1 MKRKMLDLVNR
12 IYLATPSPLIRRTHS
27 IYTALRILDDFE
39 SNEYANLSFL
49 EEGMK
54 EHPNSIDDNYHE
66 NIVKRLA
73 NSYRRAKDMQRNVPL
88 AYKPGGGWKELI
100 KIRLV
105 EYLEALNSND
115 TSNSKLSNLLR
126 NFFRNSGSNDLNV
139 DYLRIA
145 DANII
150 GKEEFIV
157 TFLKSY
163 EIWKDFVGGN
173 LKKVSAP
180 HICNPWGYY
189 IEGNLIM
196 RYSFRHHYFATR
208 VKNLL
213 ADRDN
218 PVVAEI
224 GGGYGGFAYYLLK
237 EKDDLTYIN
246 FDLPE
251 ILLISSYYL
260 MNAFPDKKILLFE
273 EAPIEKISLETIN
286 SYDIILLPNFELP
299 KLESDSVDLFINT
312 GSLSEMD
319 FSTIEEYISQIVRI
333 CKRYFFHE
341 NSNRK
346 EFIAG
351 GHIEVPASQ
360 FPIPDN
366 LFKRIYKFPSLLTTE
381 RYSEYLYERIDK
393 VSDPSYSVHGF
404 DCKNIE
410 EGGI

>member
-1 MKRKMLDLVNR
+1 MKGKMLNLVNR
-12 IYLATPSPLIRRTHS
+12 IYLSTPSPLTRRTHS
-27 IYTALRILDDFE
+27 IYTVLRILDNFE
-39 SNEYANLSFL
+39 SNECANLSFL

-54 EHPNSIDDNYHE
+54 EHQNSIDDNYHE
-66 NIVKRLA
+66 NIVKNLA

-88 AYKPGGGWKELI
+88 VYTPGGEWKELI
-100 KIRLV
+100 KTRRA
-105 EYLEALNSND
+105 EYLDALNSDN
-115 TSNSKLSNLLR
+115 TSKLSNLLK
-126 NFFRNSGSNDLNV
+126 NFFRNSGIDGLSG
-139 DYLRIA
+139 YYSEIA
-145 DANII
+145 DVNII
-150 GKEEFIV
+150 GKKEYIV
-157 TFLKSY
+157 TILKSY
-163 EIWKDFVGGN
+163 EIWKDFIGSD
-173 LKKVSAP
+173 LKNVSAP
-180 HICNPWGYY
+180 LIGNPWGYY
-189 IEGNLIM
+189 IGENLIM
-196 RYSFRHHYFATR
+196 RYSFRHHYFASL

-213 ADRDN
+213 ADIDN

-237 EKDDLTYIN
+237 EKDNLTYIN

-273 EAPIEKISLETIN
+273 EAPIEKISLETIH

-299 KLESDSVDLFINT
+299 KLENNSVDLFINT

-319 FSTIEEYISQIVRI
+319 FLTIKEYISQIART

-341 NSNRK
+341 NSDRK
-346 EFIAG
+346 EFKAG
-351 GHIEVPASQ
+351 GHIEVPAAQ
-360 FPIPDN
+360 FPIPNN
-366 LFKRIYKFPSLLTTE
+366 LFKRIYKYPSLLTTE

-393 VSDPSYSVHGF
+393 VSDPSYTVHGF

>member
-1 MKRKMLDLVNR
+1 MLGLRTKGKMKRKMLNLVNR
-12 IYLATPSPLIRRTHS
+12 VYHSVPSPLIRRTHS
-27 IYTALRILDDFE
+27 IYIALRILDDFE

-54 EHPNSIDDNYHE
+54 KHPNSIDNNGHE

-73 NSYRRAKDMQRNVPL
+73 NSYRRAKDMQMNVPL
-88 AYKPGGGWKELI
+88 AYTQGGEWKELI
-100 KIRLV
+100 KTRRV
-105 EYLEALNSND
+105 EYLDALSSDN
-115 TSNSKLSNLLR
+115 TSKLSNLLM
-126 NFFRNSGSNDLNV
+126 NFFRNSGIDGLND
-139 DYLRIA
+139 YYSWIA
-145 DANII
+145 NANII
-150 GKEEFIV
+150 KKKEFIISI
-157 TFLKSY
+157 LKSY
-163 EIWKDFVGGN
+163 DIWKDFVGGD
-173 LKKVSAP
+173 LKNVSAP
-180 HICNPWGYY
+180 IIGNPWGYY
-189 IEGNLIM
+189 IEENLIM
-196 RYSFRHHYFATR
+196 RYSFRHHYFATL

-237 EKDDLTYIN
+237 EKDNLTYIN

-260 MNAFPDKKILLFE
+260 MNAFPDKKFLLFE

-286 SYDIILLPNFELP
+286 SYDIIQLPNFELP
-299 KLESDSVDLFINT
+299 KLENNSVDLFINT

-319 FSTIEEYISQIVRI
+319 FLTIKEYISQIART

-341 NSNRK
+341 NSDWK
-346 EFIAG
+346 EFKAG

-366 LFKRIYKFPSLLTTE
+366 LFKRIYKYPSLLTTE

-393 VSDPSYSVHGF
+393 VSDPSYTVHGF
-404 DCKNIE
+404 D
-410 EGGI
+410 